1 MQSSE
6 TRRGLWEILD
16 DSTTKFLLTT
26 FLIPLCVFVYT
37 YYTNQRADAAK
48 QQQIVVAR
56 AERIERM
63 DTEISFRLGQIL
75 VNLEQVGTAPP
86 AEQPKQ
92 VEQLMAA
99 ITAKAQQRQD
109 PSLYPA
115 FAEHSLLSL
124 LAELRSDLIASGVE
138 AERMM
143 PAGEGTVNEAIRSLS
158 ILMMRKPVTR
168 TPRQTASDVLD
179 KMHRVRLAGGAP
191 RWDRG
196 FIYTD
201 CNSKNPFC

>member
-1 MQSSE
+1 MRASE
-6 TRRGLWEILD
+6 TRSGLWKILD
-16 DSTTKFLLTT
+16 DPTTKFLLTT
-26 FLIPLCVFVYT
+26 FLIPLCIFVYT
-37 YYTNQRADAAK
+37 YYTNQRADAVK
-48 QQQIVVAR
+48 RQEMVVAR

-75 VNLEQVGTAPP
+75 VHLEQLGTAPP
-86 AEQPKQ
+86 TEQSKQ

-99 ITAKAQQRQD
+99 LAAKAQQRQD

-124 LAELRSDLIASGVE
+124 LGELRSDLIASGVE

-158 ILMMRKPVTR
+158 VLVMRKPVTR
-168 TPRQTASDVLD
+168 TPRQTASDMLD

-201 CNSKNPFC
+201 CNSQNPFC

>member
-1 MQSSE
+1 MQASE
-6 TRRGLWEILD
+6 TRRGLWKILD
-16 DSTTKFLLTT
+16 DPTTKFLLTT
-26 FLIPLCVFVYT
+26 FLIPLCIFVYT
-37 YYTNQRADAAK
+37 YYTNRRADAAK
-48 QQQIVVAR
+48 QQEIVVAR

-124 LAELRSDLIASGVE
+124 LGELRSDLIASGIE
-138 AERMM
+138 AERMA
-143 PAGEGTVNEAIRSLS
+143 PAGPGTVNETIRSLS
-158 ILMMRKPVTR
+158 VLTMRKPVTR
-168 TPRQTASDVLD
+168 TPKQTASDMLD
-179 KMHRVRLAGGAP
+179 VMHRVRLAGGTP

-201 CNSKNPFC
+201 CNSTNPFC